1 MTILV
6 TGGAGF
12 IGANVAHALLAA
24 GEPVRILDDLSRSG
38 VERNVRWLKEQHGAR
53 VELLIADVRD
63 PSAVARALAGVDH
76 VFHFAA
82 QVAVTT
88 SIDQPRHD
96 FDVNAGGTLNLL
108 EAIRT
113 SPQPPSMIYTSTNKV
128 YGALDD
134 VGLRQTERRYEPVSA
149 ELAKTGISEQR
160 PLSFCSPYGCS
171 KGTADQYVL
180 DYAHTFGLRTAVFR
194 MSCIYGPRQLGT
206 EDQGWVAHFLL
217 RALRG
222 EPISIFGDGRQVR
235 DVLYVDDL
243 VDALLRARAR
253 IGSISGRAFNVGG
266 GPTSTTSLV
275 ELVERIT
282 RLSGK
287 SPTLVFEPWR
297 RADQRW
303 YVSDVSALSSALGW
317 KPRTAVSDGVAQLYE
332 WLSRQDIV
340 QAGAGGRLQIGGAE
354 AR

>member
-1 MTILV
+1 MTVLV

-12 IGANVAHALLAA
+12 IGTNVAHALLAA
-24 GEPVRILDDLSRSG
+24 GEPVRILDDLSRLG
-38 VERNVRWLKEQHGAR
+38 VERNVRWLESQHGAR
-53 VELLIADVRD
+53 LELIIADVRD
-63 PSAVARALAGVDH
+63 PSAVARALTGVDH

-88 SIDQPRHD
+88 SIDHPRLD
-96 FDVNAGGTLNLL
+96 FDINAGGTLNLL

-113 SPQPPSMIYTSTNKV
+113 CPQPPSLVYTSTNKV

-134 VGLRQTERRYEPVSA
+134 VALRQTERRYEPESE
-149 ELAKTGISEQR
+149 ELARTGIPEER

-180 DYAHTFGLRTAVFR
+180 DYAQTFGLRAAVFR
-194 MSCIYGPRQLGT
+194 MSCIYGPRQLGN

-217 RALRG
+217 RALRN

-243 VDALLRARAR
+243 VDAMLRARAQ
-253 IGSISGRAFNVGG
+253 IGTISGRAFNIGG

-282 RLSGK
+282 RLMGR
-287 SPTLVFEPWR
+287 SPHLVFEPWR
-297 RADQRW
+297 RAAQRW
-303 YVSDVSALSSALGW
+303 
-317 KPRTAVSDGVAQLYE
+317 
-332 WLSRQDIV
+332 
-340 QAGAGGRLQIGGAE
+340 
-354 AR
+354 

>member
-12 IGANVAHALLAA
+12 IGTNVAHALLAA
-24 GEPVRILDDLSRSG
+24 GEPVRILDDLSRLG
-38 VERNVRWLKEQHGAR
+38 VERNVRWLESQHGAR
-53 VELLIADVRD
+53 LELVIADVRD
-63 PSAVARALAGVDH
+63 PSAVARALTGVEH

-88 SIDQPRHD
+88 SIDHPRLD
-96 FDVNAGGTLNLL
+96 FDINAGGTLNLL

-113 SPQPPSMIYTSTNKV
+113 CPRPPSLVYTSTNKV
-128 YGALDD
+128 YGSLDD
-134 VGLRQTERRYEPVSA
+134 VELRQTERRYEPESSQ
-149 ELAKTGISEQR
+149 LAKAGIPEER

-180 DYAHTFGLRTAVFR
+180 DYAQTFGLRAAVFR
-194 MSCIYGPRQLGT
+194 MSCIYGPRQLGN

-217 RALRG
+217 RALRN

-243 VDALLRARAR
+243 VDALLRARTR
-253 IGSISGRAFNVGG
+253 IGSISGRAFNIGG

-282 RLSGK
+282 RLMGR
-287 SPTLVFEPWR
+287 SPQLMFETWR

-303 YVSDVSALSSALGW
+303 YVSDVSAASKALGW
-317 KPRTAVSDGVAQLYE
+317 KPSTGLGDGVAHLFE
-332 WLSRQDIV
+332 WLSRQDVV
-340 QAGAGGRLQIGGAE
+340 QAGGGRARVGGAE

>member
-1 MTILV
+1 MTVLV

-24 GEPVRILDDLSRSG
+24 GEPVRILDNLSRAG
-38 VERNVRWLKEQHGAR
+38 VERNVRWLEAHHGAHL
-53 VELLIADVRD
+53 ELQIADVRD
-63 PSAVARALAGVDH
+63 TSALERALEGVDH

-88 SIDQPRHD
+88 SIDHPRLD
-96 FDVNAGGTLNLL
+96 FDINAGGTLNLL
-108 EAIRT
+108 EAIRA
-113 SPQPPSMIYTSTNKV
+113 SAQRPSLIYTSTNKV
-128 YGALDD
+128 YGSLDD
-134 VGLRQTERRYEPVSA
+134 VTLRQTERRYEPESST
-149 ELAKTGISEQR
+149 LADAGISEER

-180 DYAHTFGLRTAVFR
+180 DYAHTFGLRAAVFR

-206 EDQGWVAHFLL
+206 EDQGWVAHFIM

-253 IGSISGRAFNVGG
+253 IAKLSGRAFNVGG

-282 RLSGK
+282 RLMGR
-287 SPTLVFEPWR
+287 SPQLAFEPWR

-303 YVSDVSALSSALGW
+303 YVSDVSALTAATGW
-317 KPRTAVSDGVAQLYE
+317 APRTVLGDGVSRLFE

-340 QAGAGGRLQIGGAE
+340 QGTGASRMHRGAAE

>member
-1 MTILV
+1 MTVLV

-12 IGANVAHALLAA
+12 IGANVAHALLSA
-24 GEPVRILDDLSRSG
+24 GESVRILDDLSRIG
-38 VERNVRWLKEQHGAR
+38 VERNVRWLESQHGPR
-53 VELLIADVRD
+53 LELLIADVRD
-63 PSAVARALAGVDH
+63 PDAVARALADVQH

-88 SIDQPRHD
+88 SIDHPRLD
-96 FDVNAGGTLNLL
+96 FDINAGGTLNLL

-113 SPQPPSMIYTSTNKV
+113 CARPPSLLYTSTNKV

-134 VGLRQTERRYEPVSA
+134 VALRESERRYEPESA
-149 ELAKTGISEQR
+149 TLAKAGVSEER

-180 DYAHTFGLRTAVFR
+180 DYAHTFGLRAAVFR
-194 MSCIYGPRQLGT
+194 MSCIYGPRQLGN

-222 EPISIFGDGRQVR
+222 EPITIFGDGRQVR

-243 VDALLRARAR
+243 VEALLRARSR
-253 IGSISGRAFNVGG
+253 MDSISGRAFNVGG

-282 RLSGK
+282 RLIGR
-287 SPTLVFEPWR
+287 SPHLVFEPWR

-303 YVSDVSALSSALGW
+303 YVSDVGAVSAALGW
-317 KPRTAVSDGVAQLYE
+317 RPRTGLADGVAHLFD
-332 WLSRQDIV
+332 WLSRQDVV
-340 QAGAGGRLQIGGAE
+340 QTGVTRARSGGAE

>member
-1 MTILV
+1 MTVLI

-12 IGANVAHALLAA
+12 IGANVAHALLSA
-24 GEPVRILDDLSRSG
+24 GEPVRILDDLSRIG
-38 VERNVRWLKEQHGAR
+38 VERNVRWLEAQHGPR
-53 VELLIADVRD
+53 LELLIADVRD
-63 PSAVARALAGVDH
+63 PAAVARALAGVDH

-88 SIDQPRHD
+88 SIDHPRLD
-96 FDVNAGGTLNLL
+96 FDINAGGTLNLL
-108 EAIRT
+108 ESIRMCAR
-113 SPQPPSMIYTSTNKV
+113 PPSLVYTSTNKV
-128 YGALDD
+128 YGGLED
-134 VGLRQTERRYEPVSA
+134 VTLRQSERRYEPENA
-149 ELAKTGISEQR
+149 KLAASGISEER

-180 DYAHTFGLRTAVFR
+180 DYAHTFGLRAAVFR
-194 MSCIYGPRQLGT
+194 MSCIYGPRQLGN

-217 RALRG
+217 RALRD

-243 VDALLRARAR
+243 VDALVRARSR
-253 IGSISGRAFNVGG
+253 IGVLSGRAFNIGG

-282 RLSGK
+282 RLTGR
-287 SPTLVFEPWR
+287 SPHLVFEPWR

-303 YVSDVSALSSALGW
+303 YVSDVSSVSAALGW
-317 KPRTAVSDGVAQLYE
+317 SPRTGLGDGVGQLFE
-332 WLSRQDIV
+332 WLSRQDVV
-340 QAGAGGRLQIGGAE
+340 QTGPARTRSATE
-354 AR
+354 ARSR

>member
-1 MTILV
+1 MTVLV

-24 GEPVRILDDLSRSG
+24 GEPVRILDDLSRLG
-38 VERNVRWLKEQHGAR
+38 VERNVRWMESLHGER
-53 VELLIADVRD
+53 LELVIADVRD
-63 PSAVARALAGVDH
+63 PAAVARALMGIDH

-88 SIDQPRHD
+88 SIDHPRLD
-96 FDVNAGGTLNLL
+96 FDINAGGTLNLL
-108 EAIRT
+108 EAIRACRN
-113 SPQPPSMIYTSTNKV
+113 PPSLIYTSTNKV
-128 YGALDD
+128 YGSLDD
-134 VGLRQTERRYEPVSA
+134 VALRQIERRYEPESVN
-149 ELAKTGISEQR
+149 LATTGISEKR
-160 PLSFCSPYGCS
+160 PLSFSSPYGCS

-180 DYAHTFGLRTAVFR
+180 DYGHTFGLRAAVFR
-194 MSCIYGPRQLGT
+194 MSCIYGPRQLGN
-206 EDQGWVAHFLL
+206 EDQGWIAHFLL

-235 DVLYVDDL
+235 DVLYIDDL

-253 IGSISGRAFNVGG
+253 IHRISGRAFNIGG

-275 ELVERIT
+275 ELVDRISQLVQER
-282 RLSGK
+282 
-287 SPTLVFEPWR
+287 PHLVFEPWR

-303 YVSDVSALSSALGW
+303 YVSDLSAVSRELGW
-317 KPRTAVSDGVAQLYE
+317 SPRTRLSDGVASLFD
-332 WLSRQDIV
+332 WLSHQV
-340 QAGAGGRLQIGGAE
+340 ASSPTEMTGGME

>member
-1 MTILV
+1 MTVLV

-12 IGANVAHALLAA
+12 IGANVANALLAA
-24 GEPVRILDDLSRSG
+24 GEPVRILDDLSRPG
-38 VERNVRWLKEQHGAR
+38 VERNVRWLESHHGSR
-53 VELLIADVRD
+53 LELLIADVRD
-63 PSAVARALAGVDH
+63 PSSVARALEGIEH

-88 SIDQPRHD
+88 SIDRPRLD
-96 FDVNAGGTLNLL
+96 FEVNAGGTLTLL
-108 EAIRT
+108 EAMRAC
-113 SPQPPSMIYTSTNKV
+113 PRPPSLIYTSTNKV
-128 YGALDD
+128 YGSLDD
-134 VGLRQTERRYEPVSA
+134 VALRQTERRYEPESSK
-149 ELAKTGISEQR
+149 LAAAGISEQR

-180 DYAHTFGLRTAVFR
+180 DYAHTFGLRTVVFR
-194 MSCIYGPRQLGT
+194 MSCIYGPRQLGN

-222 EPISIFGDGRQVR
+222 EPITIFGDGRQVR

-253 IGSISGRAFNVGG
+253 IAHISGRAFNVGG

-282 RLSGK
+282 RLTGR
-287 SPTLVFEPWR
+287 SPQLAFEPWR

-303 YVSDVSALSSALGW
+303 YVSDVSALTAAIDW
-317 KPRTAVSDGVAQLYE
+317 APRTSLGDGVAHLFD
-332 WLSRQDIV
+332 WLSRQDV
-340 QAGAGGRLQIGGAE
+340 AHTGPGARIRVGGVE